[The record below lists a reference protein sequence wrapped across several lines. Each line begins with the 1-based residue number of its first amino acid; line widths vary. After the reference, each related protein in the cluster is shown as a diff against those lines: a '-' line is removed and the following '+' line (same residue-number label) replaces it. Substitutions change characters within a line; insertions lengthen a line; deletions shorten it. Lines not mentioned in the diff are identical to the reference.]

1 MKKQQRH
8 ELIKKMIK
16 DEQLG
21 TQKEIQDRLEQQ
33 GIFVT
38 QTTLSRDM
46 RELALTKVKKNGK
59 LYYVLAQE
67 TASVSLLDLLSKH
80 IQRVSRAEFTLVFH
94 TRLGE
99 AAVLANAIDDDTDDR
114 VLGTVAG
121 ANTLL
126 VICKDSQAA
135 AEIEQDINGR
145 I

>member
-16 DEQLG
+16 EEQLG
-21 TQKEIQDRLEQQ
+21 TQKDIQDRLEKE

-46 RELALTKVKKNGK
+46 RELALTKIKRNGK
-59 LYYVLAQE
+59 LFYVLAQE
-67 TASVSLLDLLSKH
+67 TSSINLLDLLSKH
-80 IQRVSRAEFTLVFH
+80 ILRVARAEFSLVFH

-99 AAVLANAIDDDTDDR
+99 AAVLANAIDEDTDER

-126 VICKDSQAA
+126 VICRDSQAA
-135 AEIEQDINGR
+135 AEIEAAINSR

>member
-16 DEQLG
+16 EEQLG
-21 TQKEIQDRLEQQ
+21 TQKDIQDRLEQQ

-46 RELALTKVKKNGK
+46 RELSLTKVKKKGK

-67 TASVSLLDLLSKH
+67 TTSVSLLDLLSKH

-99 AAVLANAIDDDTDDR
+99 AAVLANAIDEDTDER

-126 VICKDSQAA
+126 VICKDSESA
-135 AEIEQDINGR
+135 AEIEQAINER

>member
-1 MKKQQRH
+1 MKKQERH

-21 TQKEIQDRLEQQ
+21 TQKDIQDRLEQQ
-33 GIFVT
+33 GILVT

-67 TASVSLLDLLSKH
+67 TTSISLLDLLSKH
-80 IQRVSRAEFTLVFH
+80 IKRVSRAEFTLVFH

-99 AAVLANAIDDDTDDR
+99 AAVLANAIDEDTDER

-126 VICKDSQAA
+126 VICKDSAA
-135 AEIEQDINGR
+135 AIEIETAIKER
-145 I
+145 V

>member
-1 MKKQQRH
+1 MKKQERH

-21 TQKEIQDRLEQQ
+21 TQKDIQDRLEQR
-33 GIFVT
+33 GILVT

-67 TASVSLLDLLSKH
+67 TTSISLLDLLSKH
-80 IQRVSRAEFTLVFH
+80 IKRVSRAEFTLVFH

-99 AAVLANAIDDDTDDR
+99 AAVLANAIDEDTDER

-126 VICKDSQAA
+126 VICKDSAA
-135 AEIEQDINGR
+135 AIEIETAIKER
-145 I
+145 V